1 MKRVLYLSMMVAA
14 LFMMA
19 SCSSSS
25 SDSPSKALNGYVDE
39 LKAGNYEKFVEGIAF
54 KDGLSDEEI
63 QSGKAMWV
71 GLLQDKGAKEFEKR
85 GGLKG
90 IEIISEEISE
100 DGNSAVVTFKQM
112 FGDGTE
118 TEDTQNMVKKDGKWL
133 MDVNK

>member
-39 LKAGNYEKFVEGIAF
+39 LKAGNYEKFVEGIVF